1 MMNFLRCISLRV
13 CSIIG
18 DLRKMKYETQTLS
31 QRPDGRAVGP
41 DRAFAAPGQPPPPGP
56 APQDRFARGR
66 QRSVLPCPRRM
77 YLASTAPRPAP
88 VEDRLQLLPMWDW
101 DGTWQKLL
109 DTLRPLARVQAG
121 RAATPS
127 AAALDS

>member
-1 MMNFLRCISLRV
+1 NLTGMEETPRCLLHTFAFLASIEKGIDRKVRV

-88 VEDRLQLLPMWDW
+88 
-101 DGTWQKLL
+101 
-109 DTLRPLARVQAG
+109 
-121 RAATPS
+121 
-127 AAALDS
+127 